1 MKFNVGDKVFVKL
14 WDEMM
19 EDKRVQEDH
28 KGNLFEKDKPQY
40 SFNKGMKRFC
50 GSAALVKEITDKGEI
65 YLFFDSFENVG
76 YMFREWMLEP
86 AEEKRTVFIVS
97 GGDE

>member
-14 WDEMM
+14 WDEML
-19 EDKRVQEDH
+19 EDENVAIDH
-28 KGNLFEKDKPQY
+28 RGDICERGTSY

-50 GSAALVKEITDKGEI
+50 GSAALVKEITNKGEI

-97 GGDE
+97 VGDE